1 MTDQRPY
8 RDRREAGQI
17 LARRF
22 SAVLRQIPKVVLGL
36 ARGGVPVAYE
46 IARAFDAPLDVLVVR
61 KLEAP
66 LQHELAIG
74 AIASGGEEVVDR
86 ALVADLGVTSA
97 QLAEIRRREW
107 AELHRQEKRY
117 RKERAPLELRGRI
130 VILVDDGLVTGATM
144 RVAIASVRRREAA
157 RVIVAA
163 PVGAQKACLAVAA
176 AADEFVCPL
185 QPDPFH
191 AVGLWYDKFAPSTD
205 EDVQRCLTA
214 ATAQVVSQYRDGGD

>member
-8 RDRREAGQI
+8 LDRREAGQI

-22 SAVLRQIPKVVLGL
+22 SPVLRQVAKVVLGV

-46 IARAFDAPLDVLVVR
+46 LARAFDAPLDVLVVR
-61 KLEAP
+61 RLEAP
-66 LQHELAIG
+66 LQRELAIG
-74 AIASGGEEVVDR
+74 AIASGGQEVLDQ
-86 ALVADLGVTSA
+86 ALIADLGIAPA
-97 QLAEIRRREW
+97 QLADIRRREW
-107 AELHRQEKRY
+107 AELHRREKRY
-117 RKERAPLELRGRI
+117 RRERAAIELRGRV

-144 RVAIASVRRREAA
+144 RVAIASVRQQDAA

-191 AVGLWYDKFAPSTD
+191 AVGLWYDKFAPATD

-214 ATAQVVSQYRDGGD
+214 ATFDCRAGGSVRA